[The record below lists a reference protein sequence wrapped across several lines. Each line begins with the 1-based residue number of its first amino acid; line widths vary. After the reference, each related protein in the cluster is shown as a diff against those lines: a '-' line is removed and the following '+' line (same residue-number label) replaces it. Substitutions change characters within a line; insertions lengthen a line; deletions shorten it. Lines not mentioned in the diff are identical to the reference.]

1 MFSFFLTF
9 VDQRGIGN
17 SWNERG
23 GRSAWKF
30 DRASPLDLSF
40 IDPTSGRRLLLAR
53 FRIRSVCGCI
63 VCDHINLHFE
73 SPRMALSLSLSPF
86 VPSSFPSTHLAPS
99 TVSLLFAPRDR
110 FRRSVPI
117 KAAAYCIQIGSRL
130 SSFVVRPPC
139 SLSLLLPLRRSLSLA
154 H

>member
-73 SPRMALSLSLSPF
+73 SPRMALSLSPS
-86 VPSSFPSTHLAPS
+86 PSSFPSTHLAPS